1 MYLCIDMKCFFASV
15 ECAERGLN
23 PMNTPLLVADP
34 VRGKGALC
42 LAVSPYLKQLGVK
55 NRCRLYD
62 IPNHIPYITAKP
74 RMKKYIEYA
83 VLIHRIFLRFVEA
96 SDIHTYSID
105 EAFIDVSD
113 YLHLY
118 NGISD
123 IAFRI
128 MRSIKEELGITST
141 CGAGENLFLAKI
153 SLDLL
158 SKNKYPYF
166 HFLSLEEFYNKVWY
180 HKNLKDIWQIGNG
193 IQKRLHRMGI
203 YTLHDL
209 AMTDVEILKKEFGV
223 IGLDLY
229 EHAWGKDAT
238 TIADIKGYEPLS
250 KSFSRNQIL
259 MRDYTKKEA
268 WTPLIEML
276 FVLSIELIAK
286 KIKSRHLSIY
296 IGYSHNQESYHK
308 GTTLYFYTDDYY
320 FLKEE
325 LKKLYEPVPEGEIRR
340 IGISFSDFIQKG
352 KEQNTLFFE
361 NNVKHERLEKTIQEI
376 WQKHG
381 KNQLVLGTSLCEEST
396 LFERNK
402 QIGGHNSE

>member
-118 NGISD
+118 NGVSD

-128 MRSIKEELGITST
+128 MRSIKEELCITST

-286 KIKSRHLSIY
+286 KIKARHLSIY

-325 LKKLYEPVPEGEIRR
+325 LKKLYEPVPKGEIRR

>member
-118 NGISD
+118 NGVSD

-128 MRSIKEELGITST
+128 MRRIKEELGITST

-325 LKKLYEPVPEGEIRR
+325 LKKLYEPVPKGEIRR

>member
-118 NGISD
+118 NGVSD

-209 AMTDVEILKKEFGV
+209 AMTDVEIVKKEFGV

-238 TIADIKGYEPLS
+238 TIADIKAYEPLS

-286 KIKSRHLSIY
+286 KIKARHLSIY

-325 LKKLYEPVPEGEIRR
+325 LKKLYEPVPKGEIRR

>member
-118 NGISD
+118 NGVSD

-229 EHAWGKDAT
+229 EHSWGKDAT

-286 KIKSRHLSIY
+286 KIKARHLSIY

-325 LKKLYEPVPEGEIRR
+325 LKKLYEPVPKGEIRR

-361 NNVKHERLEKTIQEI
+361 NNVKHERLENTIQEI

>member
-42 LAVSPYLKQLGVK
+42 LAFSPYLIQLGVK

-118 NGISD
+118 NGVSD

-128 MRSIKEELGITST
+128 MRSIKEELCITST

>member
-118 NGISD
+118 NGVSD

-238 TIADIKGYEPLS
+238 TIADIKAYEPLS

-286 KIKSRHLSIY
+286 KIKARHLSIY

-325 LKKLYEPVPEGEIRR
+325 LKKLYEPVPKGEIRR

>member
-1 MYLCIDMKCFFASV
+1 MKCFFASV

-118 NGISD
+118 NGVSD

-128 MRSIKEELGITST
+128 MRRIKEELGITST

-325 LKKLYEPVPEGEIRR
+325 LKKLYEPVPKGEIRR

>member
-118 NGISD
+118 NGVSD

-193 IQKRLHRMGI
+193 IQKRLHRLGI

-209 AMTDVEILKKEFGV
+209 AMTDVKILKKEFGV

-238 TIADIKGYEPLS
+238 KIADIKAYEPLS

-286 KIKSRHLSIY
+286 KIKARHLSIY

-325 LKKLYEPVPEGEIRR
+325 LKKLYEPVPKGEIRR

>member
-118 NGISD
+118 NGVSD

-229 EHAWGKDAT
+229 DPAWGKDAT

-286 KIKSRHLSIY
+286 KIKSRPLSIY

-325 LKKLYEPVPEGEIRR
+325 LKKLYEPVPKGEIRR

>member
-118 NGISD
+118 NGVSD

-128 MRSIKEELGITST
+128 MRSIKEELCITST

-325 LKKLYEPVPEGEIRR
+325 LKKL
-340 IGISFSDFIQKG
+340 
-352 KEQNTLFFE
+352 
-361 NNVKHERLEKTIQEI
+361 
-376 WQKHG
+376 
-381 KNQLVLGTSLCEEST
+381 
-396 LFERNK
+396 
-402 QIGGHNSE
+402 

>member
-118 NGISD
+118 NGVSD

>member
-118 NGISD
+118 NGVSD

-325 LKKLYEPVPEGEIRR
+325 LKKLYEPVPKGEIRR

>member
-118 NGISD
+118 NGVSD

-128 MRSIKEELGITST
+128 MRSIKEELCITST

>member
-96 SDIHTYSID
+96 SDILTYSID

-229 EHAWGKDAT
+229 EHSWGKDAT

-286 KIKSRHLSIY
+286 KIKARHLSIY

-325 LKKLYEPVPEGEIRR
+325 LKKLYEPVPKGEIRR

>member
-118 NGISD
+118 NGVSD

-128 MRSIKEELGITST
+128 MRSIKEELCITST

-223 IGLDLY
+223 RGLDLY

>member
-118 NGISD
+118 NGVSD

-166 HFLSLEEFYNKVWY
+166 HFLSLEEFYNKIWY